1 MSQKAP
7 LLFRGRA
14 FWASKTGAGRR
25 LGVLTMA
32 LAGLLALGLSPL
44 GAQAQAAQRGPCFAK
59 GWYQTVRG
67 QHYVF
72 GTILGSANIGVDASV
87 QKAAQG
93 LRTAFAKN
101 RRGFHS
107 AAAGRVCYQGVSFDG
122 KKDRFLVM
130 FAVELNSGDYHW
142 SAIHATGSGFWAA
155 ARKEPW
161 VSLKQ
166 SQGARVFR
174 WGEVSFAWLH
184 PQLWG
189 LWREPYVLYEFRLP
203 GAVNAGEPGPGGLA
217 SAYPLK
223 PVSFAGVEEETNRE
237 ALKAKAASLPKPK
250 ASVGAL
256 LPAVARPWPLAEAGF
271 LPVGHWWRGML
282 TLSAGFIGVRQMPFL
297 PLEHKP

>member
-1 MSQKAP
+1 MKIEPSPFFSDCTALP
-7 LLFRGRA
+7 
-14 FWASKTGAGRR
+14 KTAALGRR
-25 LGVLTMA
+25 MGVLV
-32 LAGLLALGLSPL
+32 AGLGLLLSLALGLSPL

-59 GWYQTVRG
+59 GWYQAAKG

-72 GTILGSANIGVDASV
+72 GTILGSANVGVDASV

-93 LRTAFAKN
+93 LRAAFAKN

-107 AAAGRVCYQGVSFDG
+107 AAAGRTCYQGVSFDG

-130 FAVELNSGDYHW
+130 FAVALDSGDYHW
-142 SAIHATGSGFWAA
+142 SAIHATGGGFWAA

-166 SQGARVFR
+166 AQGARVFR

-203 GAVNAGEPGPGGLA
+203 GALNAGEPGPGGLA
-217 SAYPLK
+217 SADLLK
-223 PVSFAGVEEETNRE
+223 PVSFAGAEEETNRE
-237 ALKAKAASLPKPK
+237 KLRARSAALLKPR

-256 LPAVARPWPLAEAGF
+256 LPAAGGRLPLGEAGF
-271 LPVGHWWRGML
+271 LAVGRWWRGMMNL
-282 TLSAGFIGVRQMPFL
+282 GMGFRAFS
-297 PLEHKP
+297 E